1 MNPNEH
7 NPNEHNS
14 NEILI
19 LNLRTQI
26 ETLNTQIETLSNN
39 TYNVI
44 SKNIYGQ
51 QFIIISN
58 KYSKK
63 ITTNYTHNRPPSEYS
78 AFIELKKTNI
88 KLDKI
93 IELIEKINTD
103 QPVLAFYIYRINEY
117 RDRDDDLYITKETDD
132 TYIMTNNVGTE

>member
-63 ITTNYTHNRPPSEYS
+63 ITTNYTHNRLPSEYS
-78 AFIELKKTNI
+78 AFIELKKPILNWT
-88 KLDKI
+88 KL
-93 IELIEKINTD
+93 LN
-103 QPVLAFYIYRINEY
+103 
-117 RDRDDDLYITKETDD
+117 
-132 TYIMTNNVGTE
+132 